1 VRVDCFGT
9 LLLTAVMMALAV
21 AVTPAAA
28 QMLSGDQLLA
38 ALRRGGYVLVMR
50 HASSP
55 RQPPSRES
63 ADDANVDVERQ
74 LDKTGRATS
83 AAMGQALK
91 TLNIPI
97 GEVLTSPTYR
107 ARQTAQIAQLPNPQ
121 PQDELGDGGQSMQG
135 ISDAQAAWLK
145 KKAAQFPPRG
155 TNTLLVTHLP
165 NIERAFPQWASGL
178 TDGEMLV
185 FGPDEHGEPT
195 VVARIKIEQWPT
207 LSR

>member
-1 VRVDCFGT
+1 MS
-9 LLLTAVMMALAV
+9 LTTVMMMVLALQV
-21 AVTPAAA
+21 AGMAPAAT
-28 QMLSGDQLLA
+28 QTLSGDQLIA

-63 ADDANVDVERQ
+63 ADDANVDFERQ

-83 AAMGQALK
+83 AAMGTALK
-91 TLNIPI
+91 ALNIPL
-97 GEVLTSPTYR
+97 GEVLTSPSYR

-135 ISDAQAAWLK
+135 ITDAQAAWLK
-145 KKAAQFPPRG
+145 KKVAQFPARG

-178 TDGEMLV
+178 ADGEMLV
-185 FGPDEHGEPT
+185 FGPDDQGEPT
-195 VVARIKIEQWPT
+195 VVARIKIDQWPT